1 MRRLLGAAA
10 TLACATAA
18 GQPDLDVTWL
28 SFVQLTAEHANGASG
43 VDFGTDRV
51 RAKVEVSSARLTG
64 GAMLDFGVS
73 NLGDAPPGT
82 LANVVA
88 DLYVDYRLG
97 ENHLLRFGQFKT
109 PLGMDFNMSG
119 HLLDLTKRGMEAGL
133 VFNRDLGVMLNGQRG
148 TSGFGYDIGVFNPPG
163 RSGATSYLASQ
174 RGDDNAVVGRL
185 RYDAAAWHAEVAYG
199 ESSAA
204 GGPGTATYESTDA
217 GFRYNGSNW
226 NAKIEW
232 IEGRGVRGDAGREE
246 TVYYLHGGYTVT
258 PVMEL
263 VARHYSGRSDLA
275 GTTTRLANTFLG
287 VSARLFASARSNG
300 RLQVNYVFAGADTG
314 QYSGV
319 SGYRDDSLLVQF
331 QVYVEK

>member
-1 MRRLLGAAA
+1 
-10 TLACATAA
+10 
-18 GQPDLDVTWL
+18 
-28 SFVQLTAEHANGASG
+28 
-43 VDFGTDRV
+43 
-51 RAKVEVSSARLTG
+51 
-64 GAMLDFGVS
+64 
-73 NLGDAPPGT
+73 
-82 LANVVA
+82 
-88 DLYVDYRLG
+88 LG